1 MLTLIEEV
9 EAHAAER
16 LVLAEG
22 QTPAAE
28 LVRYKRFLKDEA
40 PRLKKP
46 TRRGGLRRGVRR
58 ARGSAMDA
66 LTLPLVDTALRLGP
80 LG

>member
-1 MLTLIEEV
+1 MIEEV

-28 LVRYKRFLKDEA
+28 LARYKRFLKDEA
-40 PRLKKP
+40 ARLKKLHLGGGNKAANHLP
-46 TRRGGLRRGVRR
+46 PYTR
-58 ARGSAMDA
+58 
-66 LTLPLVDTALRLGP
+66 LPGE
-80 LG
+80 